1 MAASIWARSK
11 VGFTRTAV
19 LLGLVAAWEVA
30 GRAGAL
36 DPLTWSRPSV
46 IGLEAGRLV
55 NETEFI
61 WDVESSI
68 LNIAYGFSVGVAA
81 GALVGATFSRAP
93 TAIRGSLLG
102 WLAAVQGIPFI
113 VFYPVLLTV
122 FGLTRMPIVSIVAL
136 VVFIPVTLSVAI
148 GLSSISNEYLRLSR
162 VLLLSR
168 RQAILKIYLPAA
180 VPLVFPGL
188 RLGFSL
194 ALISTI
200 GMEFIVAS
208 KGLGYRV
215 AESYHAFAVEQM
227 YAVIVWICAGAV
239 VVNSLLSW
247 VEGRLRQDAVTT

>member
-1 MAASIWARSK
+1 MTASLWARSK
-11 VGFTRTAV
+11 VGVTRAAV

-30 GRAGAL
+30 GRNGAL
-36 DPLTWSRPSV
+36 DPLTWSSPSL
-46 IGLEAGRLV
+46 IGPEVGRLV
-55 NETEFI
+55 GESEFI

-68 LNIAYGFSVGVAA
+68 LNIGYGFSIGLVVGV
-81 GALVGATFSRAP
+81 LVGAGFSRAP

-102 WLAAVQGIPFI
+102 WLAAVQGVPFI

-122 FGLTRMPIVSIVAL
+122 FGLTRMPIVAIVAL

-148 GLSSISNEYLRLSR
+148 GLNSIPNEYLRLSR

-208 KGLGYRV
+208 KGLGFRV
-215 AESYHAFAVEQM
+215 AESYHAFAVDQM
-227 YAVIVWICAGAV
+227 YAVIAWICAGAI

-247 VEGRLRQDAVTT
+247 VEGRLRQDAVTS